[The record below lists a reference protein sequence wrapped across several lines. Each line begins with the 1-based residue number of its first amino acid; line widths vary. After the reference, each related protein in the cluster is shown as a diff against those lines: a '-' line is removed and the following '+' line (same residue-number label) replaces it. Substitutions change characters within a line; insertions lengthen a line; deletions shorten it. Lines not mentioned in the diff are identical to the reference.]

1 MEKYHVVTAVMEAFD
16 RAQRAEEELARRNRE
31 FGFVEERNAGFTSL
45 DLTALRIGKNQI
57 VKDSLDY
64 WHEVKVSRDDET
76 EVVSVEPYDR
86 WAKRVCEK
94 IPDEFSK
101 KDFFE
106 YFDQEIRSKYE
117 EEKAAAIK
125 KFNEKEEE

>member
-1 MEKYHVVTAVMEAFD
+1 MEKYDVVTAVMEAFD
-16 RAQRAEEELARRNRE
+16 RAEKAEAEVRRL
-31 FGFVEERNAGFTSL
+31 FPLTMPITVEDNVSRLDRIALETGKKKIVEGSL
-45 DLTALRIGKNQI
+45 
-57 VKDSLDY
+57 SY
-64 WHEVKVSRDDET
+64 WHEVQVSRDDET

-106 YFDQEIRSKYE
+106 YLDHEIRSRYE
-117 EEKAAAIK
+117 EEKAKAIE
-125 KFNEKEEE
+125 KFNAKGEE

>member
-1 MEKYHVVTAVMEAFD
+1 MEKYDVITAVAEAFD
-16 RAQRAEEELARRNRE
+16 RAEKAEAEVRRL
-31 FGFVEERNAGFTSL
+31 FSLTMPVTVEDNVSRFDRITLE
-45 DLTALRIGKNQI
+45 IGKKKI
-57 VKDSLDY
+57 VEGSLSY
-64 WHEVKVSRDDET
+64 WHGVQVSRDDET
-76 EVVSVEPYDR
+76 EVVSVEPCDR
-86 WAKRVCEK
+86 WAKRVYEK